1 MRTRTTPVNEFIE
14 LLVYHIDNF
23 KTFLYWQEPDLI
35 FKSTEKG
42 KR

>member
-23 KTFLYWQEPDLI
+23 KTFQYWQEPDLI